1 MEKENGKCKDSGGC
15 NDSVATSGRTWKIE
29 KSDFRE
35 RFTV

>member
-35 RFTV
+35 WFTV